1 MIWYIVIYYA
11 FLCLYY
17 VTETSGKMYLRAP
30 NKTVLASMIFG
41 YALYQFQYYE
51 FASYHLVMIAGLFLV
66 WMGDIFLLFD
76 MNRGGDYFLGG
87 NVCFVLYEMAAAF
100 DNGYRFRNFA
110 WVVPALI
117 LFMLLVV
124 WLIQKYPNVIKLGK
138 MKWPI
143 VLYLTS
149 VSAHGLM
156 GLALITMLPAGSA
169 DFVLGLGSLI
179 FWISDLILM
188 VVYFV
193 LPKTKWILRL
203 NSTLYFTGFLLI
215 VLSRTVH

>member
-1 MIWYIVIYYA
+1 
-11 FLCLYY
+11 
-17 VTETSGKMYLRAP
+17 
-30 NKTVLASMIFG
+30 
-41 YALYQFQYYE
+41 
-51 FASYHLVMIAGLFLV
+51 
-66 WMGDIFLLFD
+66 